1 MIKEYEPIRFLLNKY
16 WNCETSLEEE
26 KKLRDFF
33 SGEDIP
39 EDLQPYAPHFR
50 YCKESRNS
58 IRLGNDFDKKLETAI
73 RQKEKE
79 KQYIT
84 IRIFAPA
91 LKIAASIAIII
102 TLGVGIYFLVNENR
116 KPYFAET
123 YNDPDAAFKDAT
135 YALEKLS
142 EALRKGEEVS
152 IKTLDELKGWNIDWT
167 TLDSADSVDS
177 TDVMDS
183 VDVEAT
189 GNGHLPQSHPRES

>member
-1 MIKEYEPIRFLLNKY
+1 
-16 WNCETSLEEE
+16 
-26 KKLRDFF
+26 
-33 SGEDIP
+33 
-39 EDLQPYAPHFR
+39 
-50 YCKESRNS
+50 
-58 IRLGNDFDKKLETAI
+58 
-73 RQKEKE
+73 
-79 KQYIT
+79 
-84 IRIFAPA
+84 
-91 LKIAASIAIII
+91 
-102 TLGVGIYFLVNENR
+102 LVNENR

-167 TLDSADSVDS
+167 ALDSADS

-189 GNGHLPQSHPRES
+189 ENGHLPQSHPRES

>member
-1 MIKEYEPIRFLLNKY
+1 M
-16 WNCETSLEEE
+16 
-26 KKLRDFF
+26 
-33 SGEDIP
+33 
-39 EDLQPYAPHFR
+39 QPYAPLFR
-50 YCKESRNS
+50 YCKESRSS
-58 IRLGNDFDKKLETAI
+58 IQLGNDFDKKLETAI